1 MEAVETQPEGI
12 EAADKPSGTT
22 ERRGG
27 FAVLQVLRHREFALF
42 WGGQTFSLIGTW
54 MQNFAQGYV
63 VATLTDS
70 AFALGLVSFAMAV
83 PTLVLMPLGGVAADR
98 FERRRILIWS
108 QVLMLILAVITGA
121 LIASGR
127 LELWHIY
134 LIAVPL
140 GVTIAYELPAYQAFV
155 PQLVS
160 KEDFP
165 QAISLNQATFHGSRI
180 IGPAIAS
187 LFVKFWGTAAAF
199 FANAASFLPV
209 IIALLL
215 IKPRPAA
222 NEGGGSTKSFMAEGF
237 RYVRDRPGVM
247 ALLGLTGIT
256 TLFIFPNFAILTP
269 FYVLHTLK
277 LGEGALGTLMSVS
290 GAGALLGSAAMLSVP
305 NEQRV
310 GRIIACL
317 GAILVTMSMLAW
329 GQGLWVPAI
338 AMVIQS
344 FAISHSL
351 GLASLMI
358 QELVPDQLRGRVMS
372 LYSLTFTGI
381 MPFAALLISRTTD
394 WIGMRLQLQI
404 SGVLYTVGA
413 VALMI
418 WLQGIHRREEHDRPG
433 LAAS

>member
-1 MEAVETQPEGI
+1 MEAVETQPEP
-12 EAADKPSGTT
+12 EAASPAAELRPEPQ

-27 FAVLQVLRHREFALF
+27 FAMLQVLRHREFALF
-42 WGGQTFSLIGTW
+42 WGGQTFSLVGTW

-63 VATLTDS
+63 VATITDS
-70 AFALGLVSFAMAV
+70 AFALGLVNFAMSI

-98 FERRRILIWS
+98 MERRTILIWS
-108 QVLMLILAVITGA
+108 QVLMLTLASITGV
-121 LIASGR
+121 LIATGK

-140 GVTIAYELPAYQAFV
+140 GVAVAYELPAYQAFV
-155 PQLVS
+155 PQLVP

-180 IGPAIAS
+180 IGPAVAS
-187 LFVKFWGTAAAF
+187 AFVKLWGTAAAF

-209 IIALLL
+209 IVALLL
-215 IKPRPAA
+215 IRPRPAA
-222 NEGGGSTKSFMAEGF
+222 TEGGGSTRSFMAEGF
-237 RYVRDRPGVM
+237 QYVRDRPAVM

-305 NEQRV
+305 THQRV
-310 GRIIACL
+310 ARIIACL
-317 GAILVTMSMLAW
+317 AGILVTMTMLAW
-329 GQGLWVPAI
+329 GHGLWVPLV

-344 FAISHSL
+344 VAISHSL
-351 GLASLMI
+351 GLASQMI
-358 QELVPDQLRGRVMS
+358 QENVPDQLRVRVLS
-372 LYSLTFTGI
+372 LY
-381 MPFAALLISRTTD
+381 
-394 WIGMRLQLQI
+394 
-404 SGVLYTVGA
+404 
-413 VALMI
+413 
-418 WLQGIHRREEHDRPG
+418 
-433 LAAS
+433 